1 MAYPRNWQYSPNIGL
16 CWRNFYIQ
24 PGVYIPLQIG
34 PRTIVSF
41 SPHFATNA
49 LADVC
54 TAPAKI
60 LDPWHPWQL
69 PWFYLWKTFEGQN
82 DSRVSQWQRWKQMNI
97 FYLWRLW
104 LSSKPANISF
114 FTYEHLSNYQAN
126 LLFGLS
132 SCPELSNV
140 LCCNRDFG
148 NYQVYVN
155 QTLQQ
160 VITKVVAT
168 RTNKGI
174 PYTQNRTLYAAHMW
188 IYQTEANSKYALF
201 SNEIQH
207 PNAPF

>member
-1 MAYPRNWQYSPNIGL
+1 
-16 CWRNFYIQ
+16 
-24 PGVYIPLQIG
+24 
-34 PRTIVSF
+34 
-41 SPHFATNA
+41 
-49 LADVC
+49 
-54 TAPAKI
+54 
-60 LDPWHPWQL
+60 
-69 PWFYLWKTFEGQN
+69 
-82 DSRVSQWQRWKQMNI
+82 MNI

-174 PYTQNRTLYAAHMW
+174 PYTQNRTLYAAHTCEY
-188 IYQTEANSKYALF
+188 IRQKQTQNMLCSATKFNIQMLHFNHIAQSKLETESDNKVHKAFKTMPRIINYTIVRAKDLDGSLF
-201 SNEIQH
+201 ARATYS
-207 PNAPF
+207 